1 MKQQDIKPK
10 NNNGQKHGLWISHFN
25 NKSLYYKGYFINGVR
40 YGHWI
45 YNLGR
50 SPQITLYIK

>member
-1 MKQQDIKPK
+1 MKYIEPR

-50 SPQITLYIK
+50 KHRITLYIK